1 MVSQR
6 KNRTSCGFTLTEILI
21 VLGVIS
27 VLTAVLLPVFF
38 AIRESGRRTTCASN
52 LRQLG
57 LSLAL
62 YVQDSD
68 EKHPATS
75 IANPFQAYPV
85 SRDIGWAGRLYPYVK
100 TTRTFQCPSDGNG
113 DTGGQSQAVAIS
125 YALNLNV
132 SAAPSLATFTAPAD
146 SVLLFEVTND
156 SAKITDVEEG
166 ISPGAAGPAQTS
178 AAGDGVNGALL
189 NMTGVST
196 SRPDGALYATGRFDN
211 SGSADL
217 LPTDQFAAD
226 DGRHRSGSNYL
237 MADGHTRWL
246 AAKGVSAG
254 GNALSPSNPQS
265 PQGCLIA
272 GLGASG
278 GYPCAEG
285 TGGGR
290 YRATFSVL

>member
-1 MVSQR
+1 MNAQ
-6 KNRTSCGFTLTEILI
+6 KNRPALGFTLTEMLV
-21 VLGVIS
+21 VLGIIS
-27 VLTAVLLPVFF
+27 VLTAILLPVFF
-38 AIRESGRRTTCASN
+38 AIRENGRRTTCSSN

-62 YVQDSD
+62 YVQDYD
-68 EKHPATS
+68 EKHPATTV
-75 IANPFQAYPV
+75 ANPFQAYPI

-100 TTRTFQCPSDGNG
+100 ATRAFQCPSDGNG
-113 DTGGQSQAVAIS
+113 DTGGQSQAVAVS

-132 SAAPSLATFTAPAD
+132 SAAPSLATFTSPSK

-156 SAKITDVEEG
+156 TAKITDVEEG
-166 ISPGAAGPAQTS
+166 VTAGASGPAQTS

-189 NMTGVST
+189 NMTGLST
-196 SRPDGALYATGRFDN
+196 NRPDGALYATGRFDN
-211 SGSADL
+211 SGSAEL
-217 LPTDQFAAD
+217 LPTDQFSAD

-246 AAKGVSAG
+246 GAGGVSAG
-254 GNALSPSNPQS
+254 GNALTPSNPQA

-285 TGGGR
+285 TGGGQ